1 MAIQYS
7 ASFLFRSKHQ
17 FKLTSPKRVH
27 KHFEEISK
35 DNQDRYK
42 ENYPP
47 PSPLNRK
54 TAPYPNPNSNPKA
67 GESLLGSIIKTLA
80 LNARH

>member
-47 PSPLNRK
+47 PSTEKLP
-54 TAPYPNPNSNPKA
+54 P
-67 GESLLGSIIKTLA
+67 TLTLTLTLKEGRVCWVA
-80 LNARH
+80 